1 MAAKGPTP
9 PESGRGHHRPPD
21 GLVAIATYRG
31 TVVGPAIAQYLHTA
45 LRIHAK
51 IGHARSM
58 SGRRASTSA
67 GQLGFPVIPAI
78 GAEADH
84 VRPVS
89 RGGAGTGLA
98 SQATACVLCN
108 TRKAERTLEE
118 LGWSCIP
125 TGHATWDGCVSDLPR
140 PLPARRANERAIPP
154 GVVAGF
160 RGTRPWTARVTLK
173 PRAAPTVSNVSAR
186 TD

>member
-67 GQLGFPVIPAI
+67 GHLGLPVIPAI

-84 VRPVS
+84 VRPFS
-89 RGGAGTGLA
+89 RGGDGTGLA
-98 SQATACVLCN
+98 SCPALRGC
-108 TRKAERTLEE
+108 ER
-118 LGWSCIP
+118 G
-125 TGHATWDGCVSDLPR
+125 
-140 PLPARRANERAIPP
+140 
-154 GVVAGF
+154 
-160 RGTRPWTARVTLK
+160 
-173 PRAAPTVSNVSAR
+173 
-186 TD
+186 